1 MKLWNFKMCVYEW
14 SLFTCR
20 KEIYMYVEKC
30 LWLLYRWLRS
40 QSLSLTKLL
49 GKCVS
54 NFMKTVDC
62 KINCKINCKTIYISF
77 LLMFSCLLCSDNA
90 FNLAW
95 LLNDDFFS
103 KLVIS
108 KLRLRVTAELDF
120 KEEVIL
126 RCSFFNA
133 KDDDL
138 DSSFDL
144 KTATNF
150 IKFLWF
156 IIFHNDWLFFFNLFL
171 SVKCDVTQSKWADAE
186 NWAFESE
193 VVVDLAVVDLAVLNN
208 VDNES
213 SSKFENLDC
222 ENDMK
227 RSTSIVSL
235 FFSSDTVN

>member
-1 MKLWNFKMCVYEW
+1 MCMYEW
-14 SLFTCR
+14 SLFTCW

-30 LWLLYRWLRS
+30 LRLFYCWLRS

-49 GKCVS
+49 EKCAS
-54 NFMKTVDC
+54 NFMKTVNC
-62 KINCKINCKTIYISF
+62 KINCKINCKTIYMSF
-77 LLMFSCLLCSDNA
+77 LLMSSCLLCSDNA
-90 FNLAW
+90 FNLA
-95 LLNDDFFS
+95 LFLNDDLFS

-108 KLRLRVTAELDF
+108 KLRLRVIAELNF

-126 RCSFFNA
+126 HCSFFNA

-138 DSSFDL
+138 DSLFNL
-144 KTATNF
+144 ETATNF

-156 IIFHNDWLFFFNLFL
+156 IIFYNDWSFFFNLFL
-171 SVKCDVTQSKWADAE
+171 SVKCDVTRSKWADAE
-186 NWAFESE
+186 NQAFKSE
-193 VVVDLAVVDLAVLNN
+193 VVIDLAVVDLAVLDNINN
-208 VDNES
+208 KN

-235 FFSSDTVN
+235 FFSSDIVN

>member
-14 SLFTCR
+14 SLFTCW

-30 LWLLYRWLRS
+30 LRLFYHWLRS
-40 QSLSLTKLL
+40 QSLFLTKLL
-49 GKCVS
+49 EKCVS

-62 KINCKINCKTIYISF
+62 KMNCKMNCKTIYVSF
-77 LLMFSCLLCSDNA
+77 LLMSSCLLCSDNA
-90 FNLAW
+90 FNLAL
-95 LLNDDFFS
+95 LLNDDFFL

-126 RCSFFNA
+126 HCFFFNA

-138 DSSFDL
+138 DSSFNL
-144 KTATNF
+144 ETATNF

-156 IIFHNDWLFFFNLFL
+156 IIFHNDWSFFFNLFL
-171 SVKCDVTQSKWADAE
+171 SVKCDVTRSKWANAE
-186 NWAFESE
+186 NRAFESE

-208 VDNES
+208 VDNENS
-213 SSKFENLDC
+213 LKFENLDC

-227 RSTSIVSL
+227 RSTLIVSS
-235 FFSSDTVN
+235 FFSSDIVN

>member
-1 MKLWNFKMCVYEW
+1 MILWNFKMCVYEW
-14 SLFTCR
+14 SLFTYW

-30 LWLLYRWLRS
+30 LWLLYCWLRL

-49 GKCVS
+49 EKCVS

-62 KINCKINCKTIYISF
+62 KMNCKTIYISF

-90 FNLAW
+90 FNLA
-95 LLNDDFFS
+95 LFLDDDFFL

-108 KLRLRVTAELDF
+108 KLRLHVETELDF

-126 RCSFFNA
+126 RCSFFTA

-138 DSSFDL
+138 DSSFNL
-144 KTATNF
+144 KTAMNF

-171 SVKCDVTQSKWADAE
+171 SIKCDVTQSKWADAE
-186 NWAFESE
+186 NWAFKSE
-193 VVVDLAVVDLAVLNN
+193 VVVRLIALSRVLNLKS
-208 VDNES
+208 VES
-213 SSKFENLDC
+213 SWNFFEKVLNWVEKLNSSTQV
-222 ENDMK
+222 EL
-227 RSTSIVSL
+227 RSLIW
-235 FFSSDTVN
+235 

>member
-1 MKLWNFKMCVYEW
+1 MILWNFKMCVYEW
-14 SLFTCR
+14 SLFTCW

-30 LWLLYRWLRS
+30 LQLLYRWFRS

-49 GKCVS
+49 EKCIS

-62 KINCKINCKTIYISF
+62 KINCKTIYMSF

-90 FNLAW
+90 FNLA
-95 LLNDDFFS
+95 LFLDDNFFL

-108 KLRLRVTAELDF
+108 KLRLRVETELNF

-126 RCSFFNA
+126 RRFFFTA

-138 DSSFDL
+138 DFSFNL
-144 KTATNF
+144 EIATNF

-156 IIFHNDWLFFFNLFL
+156 IIFCNDWLFFFNLFL
-171 SVKCDVTQSKWADAE
+171 SVKCDVTWSKWADAE

-193 VVVDLAVVDLAVLNN
+193 VVVDFAVVDLAVLNN

-213 SSKFENLDC
+213 SLKFENLDC
-222 ENDMK
+222 EDDMK
-227 RSTSIVSL
+227 KLTSSVSL
-235 FFSSDTVN
+235 FFSSDIVN